1 MVYDVDQTV
10 WYSIVYSLCDY
21 VLPIT
26 HPNLHNNVYIVT
38 YILLYAPYIHV
49 KVIGMLRD
57 KQPRLGQVL
66 ESATVLARE
75 CGEVVQRCI
84 RLDQEDLVYPL
95 TVMVCMY
102 VLYTNIF
109 VQCTHTVCGL
119 CRVYSTYSLFII
131 LCPAPLRTVIYYIYV
146 YHSIML

>member
-21 VLPIT
+21 VLPTT

-38 YILLYAPYIHV
+38 YILLYAICIQ
-49 KVIGMLRD
+49 VIGMLRD

-75 CGEVVQRCI
+75 CGEIVQRCI
-84 RLDQEDLVYPL
+84 RLDQEDMVYPL
-95 TVMVCMY
+95 TTMVRIVYILYCIVY
-102 VLYTNIF
+102 IVLY
-109 VQCTHTVCGL
+109 
-119 CRVYSTYSLFII
+119 I
-131 LCPAPLRTVIYYIYV
+131 LCILLCVCIIQ
-146 YHSIML
+146 